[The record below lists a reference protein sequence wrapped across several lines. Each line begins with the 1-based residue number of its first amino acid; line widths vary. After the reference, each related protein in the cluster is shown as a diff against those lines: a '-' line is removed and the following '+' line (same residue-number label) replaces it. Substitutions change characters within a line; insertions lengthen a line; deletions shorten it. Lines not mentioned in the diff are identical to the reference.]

1 MNQVK
6 SEAPTFGENV
16 GAFGKLTI
24 TWAGGRMAVW
34 FSATI
39 IVPARAFVNY
49 SASKTVCQAFIVPA
63 RAFVNPFANHLC
75 NMLQGGRLW
84 AV

>member
-34 FSATI
+34 FSAKI
-39 IVPARAFVNY
+39 ITASRAL
-49 SASKTVCQAFIVPA
+49 
-63 RAFVNPFANHLC
+63 VNPRLNNFAIHC
-75 NMLQGGRLW
+75 IGGRP
-84 AV
+84 